1 MNVRVTSL
9 LCCLLIA
16 GCGGHEVQFV
26 DAADPAVASKLGIT
40 EQDWRD
46 IRQLASQQKD
56 LVIKDAW
63 KVSPDVIEVEL
74 KKSDDIQGEQ
84 GGPSERLEKK
94 DAHWRVQPG
103 FSGDWYYAKQR
114 P

>member
-1 MNVRVTSL
+1 M
-9 LCCLLIA
+9 
-16 GCGGHEVQFV
+16 

-56 LVIKDAW
+56 LVIKDAG
-63 KVSPDVIEVEL
+63 KVSPDVVEVEL

-84 GGPSERLEKK
+84 GGPLERFEKK
-94 DAHWRVQPG
+94 DGQWKVQAG
-103 FSGDWYYAKQR
+103 FSGDWYFAKQK
-114 P
+114 